1 MSAWMQLGA
10 SVLGGIFANKQAKKA
25 QSAANEAAQ
34 FAYEQSRPQNY
45 QGMFGGYDTGTGE
58 YLNEDMQAMMQ
69 QFMDRRGQTAAQI
82 QDLNP
87 LELQQSLYNQQLGLL
102 QPEQERQ
109 ALAQESRLLQQGRLG
124 STGGAGQMQALQEA
138 QGQQRLGLLSNSYAT
153 AQNTLDSMRA
163 RELQDRQTALA
174 IGNLPMNY
182 ANTSAQMAGLMGAGA
197 QYAGNAQQGAA
208 LGLGGTQANFWAN
221 AMEQFGDREYKGFDN
236 YMNGLFNR
244 SATGNTLNFASSNY
258 GPAGM
263 TGTMNLSRG

>member
-1 MSAWMQLGA
+1 MQLA
-10 SVLGGIFANKQAKKA
+10 ATALGGILANKQAKKA
-25 QSAANEAAQ
+25 QGAANEAAT

-138 QGQQRLGLLSNSYAT
+138 QGQQRLGLLSNSYQQ
-153 AQNTLDSMRA
+153 AQQTQDAMRQ
-163 RELQDRQTALA
+163 REMQDLA
-174 IGNLPMNY
+174 AIMQLGSIP
-182 ANTSAQMAGLMGAGA
+182 G
-197 QYAGNAQQGAA
+197 QYAGQSLSFANQRAGAAFNAAQMRSGAA
-208 LGLGGTQANFWAN
+208 LGRAG
-221 AMEQFGDREYKGFDN
+221 
-236 YMNGLFNR
+236 
-244 SATGNTLNFASSNY
+244 AT
-258 GPAGM
+258 AGM
-263 TGTMNLSRG
+263 IGSALQGFNSQEGMKFTNPFARGGMMTGFSSAQDNARRPTYPK

>member
-69 QFMDRRGQTAAQI
+69 QFMDRRGQTASQI
-82 QDLNP
+82 QNLNP

-102 QPEQERQ
+102 APEQERQ
-109 ALAQESRLLQQGRLG
+109 SLAQESRLLQQGRLG

-138 QGQQRLGLLSNSYAT
+138 QGQQRLGLLSSSYQQAQAT
-153 AQNTLDSMRA
+153 QDAMRQ
-163 RELQDRQTALA
+163 REMQDLA
-174 IGNLPMNY
+174 AIMQLGSIP
-182 ANTSAQMAGLMGAGA
+182 G
-197 QYAGNAQQGAA
+197 QYAGQSLNFANQRAGAAFNAAQMRSGAA
-208 LGLGGTQANFWAN
+208 LGKAGATSGMIGSALQ
-221 AMEQFGDREYKGFDN
+221 GFN
-236 YMNGLFNR
+236 SQEGMKFTNPFAGLFSTPKRAVLSN
-244 SATGNTLNFASSNY
+244 SSY

-263 TGTMNLSRG
+263 KYVPK

>member
-1 MSAWMQLGA
+1 MQLGA

-102 QPEQERQ
+102 APEQERQ
-109 ALAQESRLLQQGRLG
+109 SLAQESRLLQQGRLG

-138 QGQQRLGLLSNSYAT
+138 QGQQRLGLLTGSYST
-153 AQNTLDSMRA
+153 AQGTLDAMRQ
-163 RELQDRQTALA
+163 REMMDRQAALG
-174 IGNLPMNY
+174 IGNLPMQY
-182 ANTSAQMAGLMGAGA
+182 AQLGMNLGQAVSPSA
-197 QYAGNAQQGAA
+197 QYAGGQAANAAV
-208 LGLGGTQANFWAN
+208 GLGGVQSGMWSQLGT
-221 AMEQFGDREYKGFDN
+221 K
-236 YMNGLFNR
+236 L
-244 SATGNTLNFASSNY
+244 GNMNY
-258 GPAGM
+258 GGFTNPWARQAPMAGRLD
-263 TGTMNLSRG
+263 NPYA

>member
-1 MSAWMQLGA
+1 MQLGA

-58 YLNEDMQAMMQ
+58 YLNENMQAMMQ

-138 QGQQRLGLLSNSYAT
+138 QGQQRLGLLSNSYQQ
-153 AQNTLDSMRA
+153 AQQTQDAMRQ
-163 RELQDRQTALA
+163 REMQDLA
-174 IGNLPMNY
+174 AIMQLGSIP
-182 ANTSAQMAGLMGAGA
+182 G
-197 QYAGNAQQGAA
+197 QYAGQSLNFANQRAGAAFNAAQMRSGAA
-208 LGLGGTQANFWAN
+208 LGRAG
-221 AMEQFGDREYKGFDN
+221 
-236 YMNGLFNR
+236 
-244 SATGNTLNFASSNY
+244 AT
-258 GPAGM
+258 AGM
-263 TGTMNLSRG
+263 IGSALQGFNSQEGMKFTNPFARGGMMTGFSSAQDNARRPTYPK

>member
-1 MSAWMQLGA
+1 MAAWMQLA
-10 SVLGGIFANKQAKKA
+10 ATALGGILANKQAKKA
-25 QSAANEAAQ
+25 QGAANEAAQ

-138 QGQQRLGLLSNSYAT
+138 QGQQRLGLLSNSYQQ
-153 AQNTLDSMRA
+153 AQQTQDAMRQ
-163 RELQDRQTALA
+163 REMQDLA
-174 IGNLPMNY
+174 AIMQLGSIP
-182 ANTSAQMAGLMGAGA
+182 G
-197 QYAGNAQQGAA
+197 QYAGQSLNFANQRAGAAFNAAQMRSGAA
-208 LGLGGTQANFWAN
+208 LGRAG
-221 AMEQFGDREYKGFDN
+221 
-236 YMNGLFNR
+236 
-244 SATGNTLNFASSNY
+244 AT
-258 GPAGM
+258 AGM
-263 TGTMNLSRG
+263 IGSALQGFNSQEGMKFTNPFARGGMMTGFSSAQDNARRPTYPK

>member
-1 MSAWMQLGA
+1 MAAWMQLA
-10 SVLGGIFANKQAKKA
+10 ATALGGILANKQAKKA
-25 QSAANEAAQ
+25 QGAANEAAQ

-138 QGQQRLGLLSNSYAT
+138 QGQQRLGLLSNSYQQ
-153 AQNTLDSMRA
+153 AQQTQDAMRQ
-163 RELQDRQTALA
+163 REMQDLA
-174 IGNLPMNY
+174 AIMQLGSIP
-182 ANTSAQMAGLMGAGA
+182 G
-197 QYAGNAQQGAA
+197 QYAGQSLNFANQRAGAAFNAAQMRSGAA
-208 LGLGGTQANFWAN
+208 LGRAGATAGMIGSALQGFNSQGYGKDGTQNMWSQL
-221 AMEQFGDREYKGFDN
+221 MGK
-236 YMNGLFNR
+236 
-244 SATGNTLNFASSNY
+244 T
-258 GPAGM
+258 
-263 TGTMNLSRG
+263 